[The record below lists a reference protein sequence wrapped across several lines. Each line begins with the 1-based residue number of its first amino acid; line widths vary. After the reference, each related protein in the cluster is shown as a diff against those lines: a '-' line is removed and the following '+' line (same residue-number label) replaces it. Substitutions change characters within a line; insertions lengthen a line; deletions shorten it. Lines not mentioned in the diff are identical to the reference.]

1 MSHFNLT
8 AWSLNHKQFI
18 YFFVALFFVAGL
30 FSYKNVGRME
40 DPDFAIK
47 QMIVSVAWS
56 GATASQM
63 EEQVTDKIEKK
74 LQDLPGLDYLKSY
87 STPGRTVIYVNLKD
101 QVPAKELRAR
111 WVEARNMVNDIKG
124 TLPESVSE
132 PSFNDR
138 FDEVYGVIYTLTGDG
153 FTYEEMREKAE
164 KIRRILLSVPS
175 VSKVQLLGVQ
185 TEKIYI
191 EIENSKL
198 ARLGLDPSV
207 ITAALKEQNAMAA
220 AGMLETASDNVYLRI
235 TGMFEN
241 LEDIRTTPIQ
251 AGDRTFRLGDIA
263 KVTRTYAE
271 PSDPKMF
278 YNGQPAVGIALAM
291 EPGGNILTLGKNLD
305 NTLSQIK
312 QELPAG
318 LEINQTVNQPK
329 VVESS
334 IGEFVESLVEAIVIV
349 LIVSFASLGMLS
361 GVVVALTIPL
371 VIAITFT
378 LMYLTGIALQ
388 SISLGA
394 LIIALGLLVDDAIIA
409 TEMMIVKLEQGWSR
423 FDAACFSY
431 TSTAYPRLTG
441 ALITCAGFIP
451 IGFSKGLAAEFC
463 VDLFWVIF
471 FALLASWL
479 VAGAVAPLLGYQFI
493 KIKPAQQIADE
504 SNAHHDLYDTPF
516 YRRFKRLL
524 LWCMRHRK
532 TVLTATAAAFIGSIF
547 LLGLVKQE
555 FFPPSSRP
563 ELIIQLKLQEGA
575 SLTNTEEVARQFA
588 KELDGDPNI
597 SYYTYHVGE
606 GAPRFVLS
614 FEPTFNKSNFA
625 EFIVVTK
632 DVQARNTLAQKA
644 EQLLNTE
651 FTNVRGHIKLLFTG
665 TGPDYPV
672 MLRVKGPDHE
682 KVRDIAEQVRTVM
695 AAHPATQNV
704 NLNWNEKSKVL
715 HLEIDQAKAK
725 ALGLS
730 SQKLAASLQ
739 TQLSGSPI
747 TQFREHDKTVSM
759 VLRFAEADRNNPE
772 RIKDLNIHIGNG
784 KYVPLDQIATIRYD
798 AEEGL
803 IYRRDLLPMIM
814 VQAELNSTTKLT
826 GSDVTKQVYNSLQE
840 LRSDLPVGYFIEF
853 DGATERSIKSSK
865 FLAEPIPAMM
875 LVIMILLMMQ
885 LQRIP
890 KMLLTLLTAPL
901 GIIGVSI
908 SLLLTGSPM
917 GFVVQLGIL
926 ALFGI
931 IMRNTVILMDQ
942 IEQHLVAGDSLWDAI
957 VSATISR
964 FRPIMLTAAAAIL
977 GMIPLVPSTLW
988 GSMAIAIAGG
998 LLGATILTLLVLPVM
1013 YAAWYKA
1020 QPDTSM
1026 YTPPL
1031 SLPGSQLVNKP
1042 EIQ

>member
-1 MSHFNLT
+1 VSHFNLT

-18 YFFVALFFVAGL
+18 YFLVFLFFVAGL

-47 QMIVSVAWS
+47 QMIVSIAWS

-87 STPGRTVIYVNLKD
+87 STPGRTVIYINLKD

-111 WVEARNMVNDIKG
+111 WVEARNMVNDIKR
-124 TLPESVSE
+124 TFPEGVSE

-220 AGMLETASDNVYLRI
+220 AGMLETASDNAYLRI
-235 TGMFEN
+235 TGMFET

-251 AGDRTFRLGDIA
+251 AGGRTFRLGDIA
-263 KVTRTYAE
+263 MVTRAYAE
-271 PSDPKMF
+271 PADPKMF
-278 YNGQPAVGIALAM
+278 YNGQPAIGIALAM

-305 NTLSQIK
+305 STLSQIK

-349 LIVSFASLGMLS
+349 LIVSFASLGMRS

-371 VIAITFT
+371 VIAITFS

-409 TEMMIVKLEQGWSR
+409 TEMTIVKLEQGWSR

-479 VAGAVAPLLGYQFI
+479 VAGAVTPLLGYQFI
-493 KIKPAQQIADE
+493 KIKPAQQATSE
-504 SNAHHDLYDTPF
+504 SNAHDLYDTPF
-516 YRRFKRLL
+516 YRRFKCLL
-524 LWCMRHRK
+524 LWCMHHRK
-532 TVLTATAAAFIGSIF
+532 TVLTATAAAFIGSIL

-555 FFPPSSRP
+555 FFPASSRP

-575 SLTNTEEVARQFA
+575 SLTNTAAVAHQFA

-597 SYYTYHVGE
+597 FYYTYHVGE

-625 EFIVVTK
+625 EFIVVAK

-644 EQLLNTE
+644 EQLLNTK
-651 FTNVRGHIKLLFTG
+651 FTDVRGHIKLLFTG

-682 KVRDIAEQVRTVM
+682 KVREVAEQVRAVM

-704 NLNWNEKSKVL
+704 NLNWNEKSKVT

-730 SQKLAASLQ
+730 SHELAASLQ
-739 TQLSGSPI
+739 TQLSGAPI
-747 TQFREHDKTVSM
+747 TEFREQDKTVSM
-759 VLRFAEADRNNPE
+759 LLRFAEADRNNPE
-772 RIKDLNIHIGNG
+772 RLKDLNIHIGSG
-784 KYVPLDQIATIRYD
+784 KYVPLDQLATIRYD

-814 VQAELNSTTKLT
+814 VQAELKPTSKLT
-826 GSDVTKQVYNSLQE
+826 GSDVTKQVYGSLQE
-840 LRSDLPVGYFIEF
+840 LKNDLPAGYFIEF

-865 FLAEPIPAMM
+865 FLAEPIPAM
-875 LVIMILLMMQ
+875 LLIIMILLMMQ
-885 LQRIP
+885 LQSIP
-890 KMLLTLLTAPL
+890 KMLLTLFTAPL

-942 IEQHLVAGDSLWDAI
+942 IEQHLAAGDSLWDAI

-1026 YTPPL
+1026 
-1031 SLPGSQLVNKP
+1031 
-1042 EIQ
+1042 